1 MNVSRQGIHIRK
13 GDKMNKQSVVKLRL
27 WLALFVSVA
36 FVAFAPQQV
45 TVDSLPGTDFS
56 RFKTYI
62 WRVSP
67 QPIPDAE
74 WNGRIISN
82 VDAQLSAKGLK
93 KVGPES
99 NPDLLVLYIAGNAP
113 TSPSATDTYATGP
126 SFGIQKEEQND
137 ASIKVYL
144 EDTHSQAVVWYALGT
159 DALADTSDQN
169 IRKLEKL
176 VQEMFKNYPPAK

>member
-1 MNVSRQGIHIRK
+1 MSAGSESISAK
-13 GDKMNKQSVVKLRL
+13 GDKMTRQSVVKLRL

-45 TVDSLPGTDFS
+45 TVDSLPGTDFAG
-56 RFKTYI
+56 FKTYV
-62 WRVSP
+62 WRISP
-67 QPIPDAE
+67 QPIPDVA

-82 VDAQLSAKGLK
+82 VDGQLAAKGLK
-93 KVGPES
+93 KVGPDG
-99 NPDLLVLYIAGNAP
+99 NPDLVVFYIAGNTP
-113 TSPSATDTYATGP
+113 TSPSEQATYAAGP
-126 SFGIQKEEQND
+126 SGTIQKVEQNE
-137 ASIKVYL
+137 ASLKVYL
-144 EDTHSQAVVWYALGT
+144 EDTHAHAVVWCALGT